1 MLGLTG
7 TISDIHMP
15 SSSKNVLII
24 DDHKLFADGLALIL
38 SGLSEDINILVSND
52 AAESLADK
60 KLMSLVDLALIDL
73 HMPRFN
79 GFAFLTAVS
88 TQGCSLK
95 VAVISGSEK
104 PAEIERALKLGAL
117 GFIPKNSE
125 SGEMLVAA
133 TKLLSGERYLPA
145 HWDGKI
151 NWVAPDLKAPIDLG
165 KITERQRQ
173 VISLM
178 RDGLQNKNIALAL
191 GISVSSVK
199 GHIELLFKNLNV
211 NNRTAC
217 VQAAQDAKII

>member
-1 MLGLTG
+1 
-7 TISDIHMP
+7 MP
-15 SSSKNVLII
+15 NSRKNVLII

-38 SGLSEDINILVSND
+38 SGLGEGIDILISND

-60 KLMSLVDLALIDL
+60 KLMSSIDLALIDL

-79 GFAFLTAVS
+79 GFAFLTAVA
-88 TQGCSLK
+88 TQWRSVK

-104 PAEIERALKLGAL
+104 PAEIERTLKLGAL
-117 GFIPKNSE
+117 GFIPKNSN
-125 SGEMLVAA
+125 SGEMLLAV
-133 TKLLSGERYLPA
+133 TKLLGGKRYLPA

-151 NWVAPDLKAPIDLG
+151 NWVAPDLDASFDLG
-165 KITERQRQ
+165 KISERQRQ
-173 VISLM
+173 VVSLM

-211 NNRTAC
+211 NNRTSC
-217 VQAAQDAKII
+217 VQAALDAKLI

>member
-1 MLGLTG
+1 MQSL
-7 TISDIHMP
+7 
-15 SSSKNVLII
+15 SKKILII

-38 SGLSEDINILVSND
+38 SGLGDHISVLVSND

-60 KLMSLVDLALIDL
+60 ALMSSIDLALIDL

-79 GFAFLTAVS
+79 GFAFLTAIA
-88 TQGCSLK
+88 TQKRSLT

-104 PAEIERALKLGAL
+104 PAEVERALKLGAL

-125 SGEMLVAA
+125 SGDMLLAVS
-133 TKLLSGERYLPA
+133 KLLNGERYLPT

-151 NWVAPDLKAPIDLG
+151 NWVAPHLDASIDLG
-165 KITERQRQ
+165 KITERQQQ
-173 VISLM
+173 VVSLM
-178 RDGLQNKNIALAL
+178 RDGLQNKHIAVAL

-217 VQAAQDAKII
+217 VQAARDAKLI

>member
-1 MLGLTG
+1 
-7 TISDIHMP
+7 MP
-15 SSSKNVLII
+15 SSTKNVLII

-38 SGLSEDINILVSND
+38 SGLGESINILVSND

-60 KLMSLVDLALIDL
+60 QLMSSVDLALIDL

-79 GFAFLTAVS
+79 GFAFLTAVA
-88 TQGCSLK
+88 TQWRCLT

-104 PAEIERALKLGAL
+104 PAEIERSLKLGAL
-117 GFIPKNSE
+117 GFIPKNSD
-125 SGEMLVAA
+125 SGEMLVAV

-151 NWVAPDLKAPIDLG
+151 NWVAPELEVSIDLG

-217 VQAAQDAKII
+217 VQAARDAMLI

>member
-1 MLGLTG
+1 MQ
-7 TISDIHMP
+7 
-15 SSSKNVLII
+15 SSRKNVLII

-38 SGLSEDINILVSND
+38 SGLGDGINILVSND
-52 AAESLADK
+52 AAESLADEQ
-60 KLMSLVDLALIDL
+60 LMSSIDLALIDL

-79 GFAFLTAVS
+79 GFAFLTAVA
-88 TQGCSLK
+88 TQWRGLT

-104 PAEIERALKLGAL
+104 PAEIERTLKLGAL

-125 SGEMLVAA
+125 SDEMLAAVA
-133 TKLLSGERYLPA
+133 KLLSGERYLPA

-151 NWVAPDLKAPIDLG
+151 NWVAPGLEASIDLG

-217 VQAAQDAKII
+217 VQAARDAKLI

>member
-1 MLGLTG
+1 
-7 TISDIHMP
+7 MP
-15 SSSKNVLII
+15 SSTKNILII

-38 SGLSEDINILVSND
+38 SGLAEGINILVSND
-52 AAESLADK
+52 AAESLADSQ
-60 KLMSLVDLALIDL
+60 LMSSIDLALIDL

-79 GFAFLTAVS
+79 GFAFLTAVA
-88 TQGCSLK
+88 TQRLDLP

-104 PAEIERALKLGAL
+104 PAEIERALKLGAR
-117 GFIPKNSE
+117 GFIPKNSD
-125 SGEMLVAA
+125 SSEMLVAV
-133 TKLLSGERYLPA
+133 TKLLNRERYLPA

-151 NWVAPDLKAPIDLG
+151 NWVAPELNESIELG
-165 KITERQRQ
+165 KITDRQRQ

-217 VQAAQDAKII
+217 VQAARDAKLI